1 MTEADAIKV
10 MRESIHA
17 IEAAIAEINDLKT
30 EVARLQ
36 NLYQITAS
44 ERDHW
49 MRVVMGA

>member
-1 MTEADAIKV
+1 MTEDDAIKV

-17 IEAAIAEINDLKT
+17 IEAAINEIAELKA

-36 NLYQITAS
+36 SLYNATAS

-49 MRVVMGA
+49 MRVVLGA